1 MYLADKRDKQGLIL
15 SYRGYE
21 LGNEVSKYSML
32 FFKKTKVYKTFC
44 KIFDR
49 KCVDEMFAVY
59 FYKSSQP
66 FVFELAIIEQRKLSN
81 KKYES
86 LNIRLCNN
94 FYFESYLKKKKLFI
108 QKK

>member
-1 MYLADKRDKQGLIL
+1 MYLADKRDKQGLVL

-49 KCVDEMFAVY
+49 KCVDEMFAVH
-59 FYKSSQP
+59 FYKSSFP
-66 FVFELAIIEQRKLSN
+66 FVFELAVIEQRKLSN

-94 FYFESYLKKKKLFI
+94 YYFES
-108 QKK
+108 